1 MLIIGGGIAGAS
13 TALHLAEA
21 GRSVTL
27 LERGEVAGEASGV
40 NMGGIGSL
48 GWGNIPDLE
57 AYLTMGSLQI
67 FKRLQLDM
75 GYDIEFRQSGALTAI
90 QTDEEFEYA
99 RDRVNGLRAL
109 GYEIELLS
117 VNEVRSIE
125 PEVSPELRG
134 FTYSRLRSQAD
145 PVKATQAFAAAAER
159 EGARILTGHDVSQI
173 EPPLRHIGVRTNLGQ
188 ADGNYVVSAG
198 GTKFHAETLVLAAGA
213 WCDRLGAMM
222 GLRIPIFPVRGQ
234 MWATDS
240 LPPRLFHTMS
250 ATESSLHWS
259 QSPGNDD
266 ATPPELTHQG
276 TARVTRHLYGRQRR
290 NGEIIFGGDR
300 QLVDFD
306 DTPGA
311 QGIEV
316 NRGHA
321 IEVLPFLRDIPIK
334 RTWGGVM
341 PFSIDG
347 KPIIG
352 KIPQRA
358 NLYIVGGLCSSG
370 FGRGP
375 MAGKLLADYIHT
387 SHMPHVLSESDPA
400 RCVTEAA

>member
-1 MLIIGGGIAGAS
+1 MPETEILLIGGGIAGAS

-21 GRSVTL
+21 GRSVML
-27 LERGEVAGEASGV
+27 LERGEIAGEASGV

-48 GWGNIPDLE
+48 GWGNLPDLE
-57 AYLTMGSLQI
+57 AHLTMGSLQI
-67 FKRLQLDM
+67 FKRLQLEM

-90 QTDEEFEYA
+90 QTDAEFDYA
-99 RDRVNGLRAL
+99 RDRVNNLRSL

-117 VNEVRSIE
+117 VDEVRSIE
-125 PEVSPELRG
+125 PEVSPELHG
-134 FTYSRLRSQAD
+134 FTYSPLRSQAD
-145 PVKATQAFAAAAER
+145 PVKSTRAFAAAAER
-159 EGARILTGHDVSQI
+159 EGARILTGHDVSKI
-173 EPPLRHIGVRTNLGQ
+173 EQRD
-188 ADGNYVVSAG
+188 DGNYVISAG
-198 GTKFHAETLVLAAGA
+198 GTEFHAGTLVLAAGA

-250 ATESSLHWS
+250 ATESPLQWS

-306 DTPGA
+306 DTPGG

-321 IEVLPFLRDIPIK
+321 IEVLPFLRDIPIR
-334 RTWGGVM
+334 RTWGGIM

-352 KIPQRA
+352 KIPHRA
-358 NLYIVGGLCSSG
+358 NLYIVSRLCPDG
-370 FGRGP
+370 IERGP

-387 SHMPHVLSESDPA
+387 GHMPQVLTESDPA
-400 RCVTEAA
+400 RCVNEVA